1 MTLTNTT
8 DTPKSYEQINMLTHM
23 EIEGS
28 GVTEPEMTLWIAVL
42 NQAVRDAKALVQKVE
57 NDPDLWSNPLFR
69 SEVIHLKR
77 YFRSQSMEPGSFTFI
92 CDLVGMDPKQAA
104 KQINGM
110 YLQHLKLI
118 TKHPT
123 QTARLMAV

>member
-1 MTLTNTT
+1 MTITNTT
-8 DTPKSYEQINMLTHM
+8 GTPKSYEQLNMLTPM

-28 GVTEPEMTLWIAVL
+28 GATEPEMTLWIAVL

-57 NDPDLWSNPLFR
+57 NDPALWSNPLFR

-92 CDLVGMDPKQAA
+92 CDLMGMDPEQAA
-104 KQINGM
+104 KQINEL
-110 YLQHLKLI
+110 YLKHLLLI
-118 TKHPT
+118 TKRTTHT
-123 QTARLMAV
+123 TRILAV